1 MIRLRNYLYF
11 LFMFITFLFL
21 VILID
26 NPLFEGVIV
35 FVIFFLTMAFIK
47 TLMDNYAD
55 QEVSHQQSINYY
67 IDRTKQQA
75 NQSAFRLRRL
85 VEALG
90 SGVLLIDE
98 NGRIQIT
105 NQSLL
110 NTFNFSNVIGEPYEL
125 LEVYPS
131 LYQNIQKAFL
141 AENNARA
148 QIKIN
153 DYFYDLIMTPII
165 EKELFQGLLV
175 LVNDITTL
183 KHAEQFQKQ
192 FTADV
197 SHELKTP
204 LSALI
209 GMSEILLQNDVKK
222 DAQIDFIKTIHEE
235 ALRLEIMIK
244 DLLTIS
250 KMDRL
255 DYELIKSKVS
265 ITKLVKKVVQL
276 MNGPVSKKNLSLEV
290 DLEEAIL
297 LIDENKFYQVILNLV
312 KNALAYT
319 DHGTI
324 LIQGEIIQDAYQL
337 KVKDTG
343 IGIAKEHQ
351 PFVFKR
357 FYRVDEARSRD
368 SGGSGLGLSI
378 IKNVVLKHGGQIHL
392 DSAPL
397 KGSTF
402 TITIPM

>member
-1 MIRLRNYLYF
+1 MIRLRDYLYF
-11 LFMFITFLFL
+11 LLSFITLLIL
-21 VILID
+21 VILLD
-26 NPLFEGVIV
+26 NPLLEGVIV
-35 FVIFFLTMAFIK
+35 FAIIILTISLLK
-47 TLMDNYAD
+47 TMMDKFAD
-55 QEVSHQQSINYY
+55 QEVFHQQNINYY
-67 IDRTKQQA
+67 IDRTKNQA

-105 NQSLL
+105 NQTLL
-110 NTFNFSNVIGEPYEL
+110 NTFHFSNVIGESYEL
-125 LEVYPS
+125 LEAYPS
-131 LYQNIQKAFL
+131 LYQNIKKAFL
-141 AENNARA
+141 AENHARA
-148 QIKIN
+148 QIQI
-153 DYFYDLIMTPII
+153 DDFFYDLIMTPII

-209 GMSEILLQNDVKK
+209 GMSEILLQNDMEKSSQK
-222 DAQIDFIKTIHEE
+222 DFINTIHEE

-244 DLLTIS
+244 DLLIIS

-276 MNGPVSKKNLSLEV
+276 MSGPVSKKNLSIEV
-290 DLEEAIL
+290 NLEEAIL

-324 LIQGEIIQDAYQL
+324 FIQGEIIQDAYQL

-343 IGIAKEHQ
+343 MGISKEHQ

>member
-1 MIRLRNYLYF
+1 MIRLRNWFIYITTLISF
-11 LFMFITFLFL
+11 LAL
-21 VILID
+21 VILLD

-35 FVIFFLTMAFIK
+35 FGIIGMTLVIFKNLFDYI
-47 TLMDNYAD
+47 AD
-55 QEVSHQQSINYY
+55 LEVSHQQNVNYY
-67 IDRTKQQA
+67 IDRTKNNA

-98 NGRIQIT
+98 KGRIQIT
-105 NQSLL
+105 NQSFLQTFKFENIIEESYDIL
-110 NTFNFSNVIGEPYEL
+110 NKYGPM
-125 LEVYPS
+125 
-131 LYQNIQKAFL
+131 YQNISKAFL
-141 AENNARA
+141 AEQHARA
-148 QIKIN
+148 QIQID
-153 DYFYDLIMTPII
+153 DYFYDLIMTPIV

-175 LVNDITTL
+175 LINDITTL
-183 KHAEQFQKQ
+183 KNAEQFQKQ

-209 GMSEILLQNDVKK
+209 GMSEILLTNDVKK
-222 DAQIDFIKTIHEE
+222 EDQNDFINTIHEE
-235 ALRLEIMIK
+235 ALRLEVMIK

-255 DYELIKSKVS
+255 DYELTKSKVS
-265 ITKLVKKVVQL
+265 VTKLIKKVAQL
-276 MNGPVSKKNLSLEV
+276 MKGPIDKKGITLDIEI
-290 DLEEAIL
+290 EEAIL
-297 LIDENKFYQVILNLV
+297 FVDENKFYQVILNLV

-319 DHGTI
+319 DK
-324 LIQGEIIQDAYQL
+324 GEISIRGEIMEDAYVL

-343 IGIAKEHQ
+343 MGIAKEHQ

-392 DSAPL
+392 ESEPSL
-397 KGSTF
+397 GSTF